1 MQPLVLTL
9 DFVDLHQAVARIFDL
24 VRRMGFDLGRC
35 EIEPGG
41 AGFRMSLHLAD
52 STNDPARQA
61 TLVYRLSQV
70 PALDGVSAE
79 WRDGAA
85 QPSEPPRPR
94 PGVSMVLGT
103 ELPPA

>member
-1 MQPLVLTL
+1 MTPMTLTL

-24 VRRMGFDLGRC
+24 VRRMGFDLDHC
-35 EIEPGG
+35 AIEPGSP
-41 AGFRMSLHLAD
+41 GFRMSLQLIDTLGA
-52 STNDPARQA
+52 DPARQA

-70 PALDGVSAE
+70 PALDRVSAE
-79 WRDGAA
+79 RDGDEPSAA
-85 QPSEPPRPR
+85 PRPR

>member
-24 VRRMGFDLGRC
+24 IRRMGFDLGRC
-35 EIEPGG
+35 EIEPGTS
-41 AGFRMSLHLAD
+41 GFRMNLHLAD
-52 STNDPARQA
+52 ATNDPARQA

-70 PALDGVSAE
+70 PALDSVTAE
-79 WRDGAA
+79 HRPGEDTG
-85 QPSEPPRPR
+85 EVPRPR
-94 PGVSMVLGT
+94 PTVSMVLGT